1 MTKRELLMTILVQQ
15 VPSKVAHNKE
25 EEVTV
30 LIRSS
35 NSSRE
40 VHLASILTLEVMMG
54 LWINTE

>member
-1 MTKRELLMTILVQQ
+1 MTKRELRMTILEQQ

-30 LIRSS
+30 LIRCS
-35 NSSRE
+35 NFSRE

>member
-1 MTKRELLMTILVQQ
+1 MTKRELRMTILEQQ

-35 NSSRE
+35 NFSRE